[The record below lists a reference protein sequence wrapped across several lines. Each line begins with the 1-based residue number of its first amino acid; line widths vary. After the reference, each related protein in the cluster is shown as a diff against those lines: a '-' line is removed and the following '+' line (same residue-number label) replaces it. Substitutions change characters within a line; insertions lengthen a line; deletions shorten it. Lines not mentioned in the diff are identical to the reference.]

1 MKILN
6 LNNLDKN
13 YDVDNLIIG
22 HFNVIHKGHL
32 KLINKHKNFSFLI
45 FQNNPSKSYNM
56 YSLDER
62 IENIKQFKPKYIFYF
77 DILEDNCD
85 AIQFIEKYLNKIN
98 IKNIIVGSDFRFG
111 KDKNGDVNLLNK
123 YFNVD
128 CINNDEFISTH
139 KILSLIENG
148 EIEKANSMSAFNFYY
163 YGEVI
168 HGKKIGTKNFFPTAN
183 IVQNKTIK
191 IKAGSYV
198 SRTFVDKKWYKSISF
213 VGIPKTVESSLEVV
227 ETYIFDFS
235 ENIYG
240 KKIKVELLKFIR
252 ENQKFN
258 SFDELLMNIKND
270 LEVAKNYFYNK

>member
-1 MKILN
+1 MKIVN
-6 LNNLDKN
+6 LNNLNTHYEIK
-13 YDVDNLIIG
+13 NLIIG
-22 HFNVIHKGHL
+22 HFNIIHNGHL

-45 FQNNPSKSYNM
+45 FQNNPSKCYNM

-62 IENIKQFKPKYIFYF
+62 IENLKQFKPDYIFYF

-85 AIQFIEKYLNKIN
+85 AVQFIEKYLKKIK
-98 IKNIIVGSDFRFG
+98 IENIIVGSDYRFG
-111 KDKNGDVNLLNK
+111 KDKSGDVNLLKK
-123 YFNVD
+123 YFNVELV
-128 CINNDEFISTH
+128 NNDEVISTH

-148 EIEKANSMSAFNFYY
+148 EIQKANSLSAFNFYY

-198 SRTFVDKKWYKSISF
+198 SKTLIDKKWYESISF
-213 VGIPKTVESSLEVV
+213 VGIPKTVESNLEVV

-252 ENQKFN
+252 ENQKFD
-258 SFDELLMNIKND
+258 SFDELLKNIKND
-270 LEVAKNYFYNK
+270 LQIAKDYFITK